1 MLQEITRQARNVRQ
15 YKSLLP
21 LSRTSYHSV
30 PARKDQRGSQAS
42 LSQRQTTKSEI
53 RTGLYSLTKPKTIGK
68 KISKW
73 MEPCGQL
80 AALSWACSIPVCHWA
95 LLAQVMPRPTADHTE
110 LPRALCGTCPTTRLC
125 PARCGSCWALH
136 PWEKPVERAVIMKL
150 LPVAK
155 TALALAVTLCL
166 LLPTS
171 VSFYLSV
178 PFLEAGK
185 GIPGQHPS
193 LGSCLPPA
201 CCSRCLP
208 SPSGTPPCSLPFL
221 PGDVLWLRWKVRV
234 HSLLTFWKYIT
245 VCVCT

>member
-1 MLQEITRQARNVRQ
+1 
-15 YKSLLP
+15 
-21 LSRTSYHSV
+21 
-30 PARKDQRGSQAS
+30 
-42 LSQRQTTKSEI
+42 
-53 RTGLYSLTKPKTIGK
+53 
-68 KISKW
+68 

-80 AALSWACSIPVCHWA
+80 AALEDSFLGLLHSRVSLAP
-95 LLAQVMPRPTADHTE
+95 LAQVVPPPTANPME
-110 LPRALCGTCPTTRLC
+110 LPRALCGTCPTARLC
-125 PARCGSCWALH
+125 PAQRGSCWALH
-136 PWEKPVERAVIMKL
+136 PWEEPVERAVIMKL
-150 LPVAK
+150 LLVAK

-166 LLPTS
+166 LLPMS

-208 SPSGTPPCSLPFL
+208 SPSGTPPRSLPFL
-221 PGDVLWLRWKVRV
+221 PADVLWLRWKVRV
-234 HSLLTFWKYIT
+234 HSLLTFWKYST